1 MSMPCGA
8 IAADGVL
15 DRFPDKRAELD
26 AYLSSLGLGDSP
38 ERNRSF
44 LIQSLHKAQGLYGFL
59 AESVQLFVA
68 NRLRLHL
75 SEVYGVISF
84 YSFFTDRPRGR
95 YRIAVCTGTACYVK
109 GAAKLVDEF
118 KHHLA
123 IDEGE
128 TTENGLYSLGGL
140 RCVGA
145 CSLAPVVMVNDK
157 VYGHVTPAMVPEII
171 AACAPEEERAEARTR
186 EKVPG

>member
-1 MSMPCGA
+1 METACCP

-15 DRFPDKRAELD
+15 DRFPEKRAELD
-26 AYLSSLGLGDSP
+26 AYLTALEIGDSP

-44 LIQSLHKAQGLYGFL
+44 LIQSLHKAQNLYGYL
-59 AESVQLFVA
+59 PESVQLFVA
-68 NRLRLHL
+68 SRLKLHL

-84 YSFFTDRPRGR
+84 YSYFTDQPVGR
-95 YRIAVCTGTACYVK
+95 FKICVCTGTACYVK
-109 GAAKLVDEF
+109 GAAKLMDEF

-128 TTENGLYSLGGL
+128 TTENGMYSLGGL

-157 VYGHVTPAMVPEII
+157 VYGHVTPAMVPEIL
-171 AACAPEEERAEARTR
+171 AAC
-186 EKVPG
+186 K

>member
-1 MSMPCGA
+1 MRMPCGA

-15 DRFPDKRAELD
+15 DRFPEKRAALE
-26 AYLSSLGLGDSP
+26 AYLGTLGIGDSP

-44 LIQSLHKAQGLYGFL
+44 LIQSLHKAQSLYGFL

-84 YSFFTDRPRGR
+84 YSFFTDQPVGL
-95 YRIAVCTGTACYVK
+95 YRISVCTGTACYVR
-109 GAAKLVDEF
+109 GAAKIVEEF

-145 CSLAPVVMVNDK
+145 CSLAPVVTVNEK
-157 VYGHVTPAMVPEII
+157 VYGHVTPAMVPEIL
-171 AACAPEEERAEARTR
+171 AACTPPTRQDEEAR
-186 EKVPG
+186 E